1 MRIPRAMAVAVAA
14 AGLVGTGLATA
25 PVASAAPAA
34 LPPHSDCTSGFVCL
48 YYNSSSNGYGAVFA
62 TAANLSDY
70 GPWQFYAGN
79 NGSNGAGVS
88 VKNNAAYVDSWSS
101 QTYRVYYN
109 SKYNCSVACQDIPAQ
124 GNADLNATL
133 KNNNASGKFL

>member
-1 MRIPRAMAVAVAA
+1 MRITRAAAVGVAA
-14 AGLVGTGLATA
+14 AGLVGMGLAAA

-34 LPPHSDCTSGFVCL
+34 APARDCSSGFACL

-62 TAANLSDY
+62 TAANISDY
-70 GPWQFYAGN
+70 NIWYFSAGK
-79 NGSNGAGVS
+79 NGSSGAGVV
-88 VKNNAAYVDSWSS
+88 VKNNAAYVDNRSD

-109 SKYNCSVACQDIPAQ
+109 SGYSCAVACQDIPAE
-124 GNADLNATL
+124 GGANLNASL